1 MDMLTA
7 VPSISEKMSQ
17 KGFSEPIGLQST
29 DGSILICRMLIRPV
43 RVLRRV
49 MPNPNRLSSVHVRKF
64 IQHVI

>member
-1 MDMLTA
+1 MLTA

-29 DGSILICRMLIRPV
+29 DSSILICRMLIRPV